1 MKTDNINKL
10 FAGKLKVVN
19 VGLSSFGEPLEHNGV
34 PVIQVDWRP
43 PAGGD
48 AKLAEDVEKILA
60 EKGEQIAKANA
71 EATKVLLDSKPT
83 LVGVGKA
90 LDVIPGMHEKLI
102 CHAGPP
108 VTWERMC
115 GPMRGGVIGGLIY
128 EGLATNREEAEKL
141 AASGE
146 IEYSPCH
153 HYAAV
158 GPMAGI
164 LTPSMP
170 VCIFENPPYKTKSFC
185 SLNEGLGKVLRYG
198 AFSEEVI
205 ERLNWMRDVL
215 APIFEKA
222 LDAHGPIDMKSL
234 ISQAL
239 QMGDEG
245 HNRNRAGT
253 SLVIRELAPYM
264 VLLDADREDISKV
277 LTFLHENDHFFLN
290 LSMGA
295 AKCTVD
301 AVAPIENCSIITTMA
316 RNGTDFGIR
325 LSSLDNEWFTGEAS
339 IVDGL
344 YLPGF
349 TADDAARD
357 IGDSVITETV
367 GTGGF
372 AMAAAPAIA
381 KFVGGSPADAMTT
394 TLRMYE
400 ITAAENG
407 SYQIP
412 ALDFRGTPTGID
424 LLKIIQTGIL
434 PAINT
439 GIAHKEPG
447 IGMVGAGLVKPPVK
461 CYVDAARAFV
471 KKFGA

>member
-1 MKTDNINKL
+1 MDKSRELFSSKLEVINL
-10 FAGKLKVVN
+10 GV
-19 VGLSSFGEPLEHNGV
+19 SSFGEELRKKGTSV
-34 PVIQVDWRP
+34 VDVDWKP
-43 PAGGD
+43 PGGSI
-48 AKLAEDVEKILA
+48 ALLKSLEKLLA
-60 EKGEQIAKANA
+60 EKADLISRANERA
-71 EATKVLLDSKPT
+71 CQVLLDSKPRW
-83 LVGVGKA
+83 VGLETA
-90 LDVIPGMHEKLI
+90 IDVIPGMHENLI

-108 VTWERMC
+108 ISWDRMC

-128 EGLATNREEAEKL
+128 EGLAENADDARSL
-141 AASGE
+141 AASGK
-146 IEYSPCH
+146 IEFAPCH
-153 HYAAV
+153 HFNAV

-170 VCIFENPPYKTKSFC
+170 VCVFENEEYSNFSYCT
-185 SLNEGLGKVLRYG
+185 LNEGLGKVLRYG

-205 ERLNWMRDVL
+205 RGLNWLRDVL
-215 APIFEKA
+215 YPVLKK
-222 LDAHGPIDMKSL
+222 LLKAHGPVDMKSL

-253 SLVIRELAPYM
+253 SLIIREMAPFL
-264 VLLDADREDISKV
+264 VKLDVDRDDLSRV
-277 LTFLHENDHFFLN
+277 FQFLHENDHFFLN

-301 AVAPIENCSIITTMA
+301 AIEALEYSSTITTMA

-325 LSSLDNEWFTGEAS
+325 LASLDNRWFTAQAS

-349 TADDAARD
+349 SSEDAARD

-381 KFVGGSPADAMTT
+381 KFVGGSPADALATS
-394 TLRMYE
+394 LRMYE
-400 ITAAENG
+400 ITNSENRA
-407 SYQIP
+407 YQIP
-412 ALDFRGTPTGID
+412 ALDFRGSPTGID
-424 LLKIIQTGIL
+424 LLKIVGKGIL

-439 GIAHKEPG
+439 GIAHKDPG
-447 IGMVGAGLVKPPVK
+447 VGMVGAGLVKPPMK
-461 CYVDAARAFV
+461 CFIEAAEAFLE
-471 KKFGA
+471 KYGT

>member
-1 MKTDNINKL
+1 MNTEKINKL
-10 FAGKLKVVN
+10 FNEKLEVVN
-19 VGLSSFGEPLEHNGV
+19 VGLEQFAKPLRDNGINAV
-34 PVIQVDWRP
+34 QIDWRP

-48 AKLAEDVEKILA
+48 IRLAEDIEKILA
-60 EKGEQIAKANA
+60 EKGELIAEANQKSARVLLKSKPMWTDIKIAK
-71 EATKVLLDSKPT
+71 
-83 LVGVGKA
+83 
-90 LDVIPGMHEKLI
+90 DVVPGMHSKMI

-115 GPMRGGVIGGLIY
+115 GPMRGGVIGALVY
-128 EGLATNREEAEKL
+128 EKLAETFEQAEIL

-153 HYAAV
+153 HHGAV

-164 LTPSMP
+164 LSASMP
-170 VCIFENPPYKTKSFC
+170 VCVFENTEYGTTSFC
-185 SLNEGLGKVLRYG
+185 TLNEGLGKVLRYG
-198 AFSEEVI
+198 AYSDEVL
-205 ERLNWMRDVL
+205 ERLNWMSDTL
-215 APIFEKA
+215 YPILLGA
-222 LDAHGPIDMKSL
+222 LKKHGPIDMKS
-234 ISQAL
+234 IIGQAL
-239 QMGDEG
+239 HMGDEG

-253 SLVIRELAPYM
+253 SLIIRELAPSL
-264 VLLDADREDISKV
+264 VVLDADREDIAKV
-277 LTFLHENDHFFLN
+277 FRFLHENDHFFLN

-301 AVAPIENCSIITTMA
+301 AVPSNEYSSIITTMA

-325 LSSLDNEWFTGEAS
+325 LASLDNEWFTDQAS

-344 YLPGF
+344 YLPGYS
-349 TADDAARD
+349 AEDAARD

-381 KFVGGSPADAMTT
+381 KFVGGSPSDAINTS
-394 TLRMYE
+394 LRMYE
-400 ITAAENG
+400 ITAAE
-407 SYQIP
+407 SEAYQIP

-439 GIAHKEPG
+439 GIAHKDPG

-461 CYVDAARAFV
+461 CFVDAAKAFV
-471 KKFGA
+471 KKFK